1 MCRSAWQVQSNVI
14 VYVNGALRVLTA
26 TVPAVD
32 TARPPLP
39 HAQPSPKLRATP
51 AIHQPVC
58 ILFNYWLFWKHHRRE
73 CTETWPDECKVTS
86 SVLCKVIKPHV
97 L

>member
-1 MCRSAWQVQSNVI
+1 MCVCGAWQVQSNVI
-14 VYVNGALRVLTA
+14 VCVNGALRVLTA

-39 HAQPSPKLRATP
+39 QFRPMLRETP

-58 ILFNYWLFWKHHRRE
+58 ILFNYWLFWEHHRRE
-73 CTETWPDECKVTS
+73 DTET
-86 SVLCKVIKPHV
+86 
-97 L
+97 